1 MTEVEVTAVH
11 ILFPTNSQCQLSII
25 VFVQEKGIKH
35 GVIKP

>member
-11 ILFPTNSQCQLSII
+11 ILFPTNSQCQLSI